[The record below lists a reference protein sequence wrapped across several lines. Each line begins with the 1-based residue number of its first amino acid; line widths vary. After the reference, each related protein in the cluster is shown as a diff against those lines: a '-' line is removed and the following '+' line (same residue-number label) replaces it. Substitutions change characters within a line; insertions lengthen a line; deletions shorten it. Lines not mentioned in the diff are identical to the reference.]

1 MFTLDNLRTGR
12 YPLVKAWT
20 NRHNGRRCLA
30 QRFQLAGA
38 VALITGA
45 ASGIGAALAA
55 GLAARGCSLL
65 LVDRDAV
72 GLEAVASEARARGV
86 TVETKVIDLVD
97 AEAIRALPDWA
108 QNRFGRLDILI
119 NNAGVA
125 LGGRFDETH
134 LEDFEWLMDINLRA
148 VVRMCHAFLPMLRVR
163 PTAQIVNLSSLF
175 GLIAPPGQV
184 AYCTSKFGVR
194 GFSEALRHEYAGTG
208 LGVTV
213 VHPGGVATAI
223 SRNARGR
230 RPPTDPEAAERAAV
244 EDKKAREAFS
254 RFLTLA
260 PADAAG
266 AIIRGIE
273 ARAPRIVI
281 GKDARNAALI
291 QRLMPASYWNLIV
304 RLSGGTL

>member
-1 MFTLDNLRTGR
+1 M
-12 YPLVKAWT
+12 
-20 NRHNGRRCLA
+20 A
-30 QRFQLAGA
+30 QKFQLAGA

-45 ASGIGAALAA
+45 ASGIGAALAEA
-55 GLAARGCSLL
+55 LAVRGCSLL
-65 LVDRDAV
+65 LVDRDPV
-72 GLEAVASEARARGV
+72 GLEAIAAKVRDAGGD
-86 TVETKVIDLVD
+86 VETRLVDLVD
-97 AEAIRALPDWA
+97 AEAIRALPAWA
-108 QNRFGRLDILI
+108 EARFGHVDVLI

-148 VVRMCHAFLPMLRVR
+148 VVRMCHAFLPMLRAR

-194 GFSEALRHEYAGTG
+194 GFSEALRHEFAGTG

-230 RPPTDPEAAERAAV
+230 RPPSDPDAAKRAAV
-244 EDKKAREAFS
+244 EDEEAREAFGK
-254 RFLTLA
+254 FLTLA
-260 PADAAG
+260 PTDAAA

-273 ARAPRIVI
+273 ARAPRVVI

-291 QRLMPASYWNLIV
+291 QRLMPAGYWTMIV
-304 RLSGGTL
+304 RLSGGKL

>member
-1 MFTLDNLRTGR
+1 M
-12 YPLVKAWT
+12 
-20 NRHNGRRCLA
+20 A
-30 QRFQLAGA
+30 QKFQLAGA

-45 ASGIGAALAA
+45 GSGIGAALAA

-65 LVDRDAV
+65 LLDRDAV
-72 GLEAVASEARARGV
+72 GLEAAARAARDAGAA
-86 TVETKVIDLVD
+86 VETRVVDLVD
-97 AEAIRALPDWA
+97 AEAIRALPEWVE
-108 QNRFGRLDILI
+108 NGFGRLDILI

-148 VVRMCHAFLPMLRVR
+148 VVRMCHAFLPMLRAR
-163 PTAQIVNLSSLF
+163 PAAQIVNLSSLF

-184 AYCTSKFGVR
+184 AYCTSKFAVR

-213 VHPGGVATAI
+213 VHPGGVATGI

-230 RPPTDPEAAERAAV
+230 RPPSDPEAARRAAV
-244 EDKKAREAFS
+244 EDEEAREAFGKL
-254 RFLTLA
+254 LTLA
-260 PADAAG
+260 PAEAA
-266 AIIRGIE
+266 ASIIRGIE
-273 ARAPRIVI
+273 ARAPRVVI

-291 QRLMPASYWNLIV
+291 QRLMPVGYWKTIV
-304 RLSGGTL
+304 RLSGGSL

>member
-1 MFTLDNLRTGR
+1 M
-12 YPLVKAWT
+12 
-20 NRHNGRRCLA
+20 A

-45 ASGIGAALAA
+45 ASGIGAALTT

-65 LVDRDAV
+65 LVDRDSI
-72 GLEAVASEARARGV
+72 GLEAVASQARSRGIAI
-86 TVETKVIDLVD
+86 ETRVIDLVD
-97 AEAIRALPDWA
+97 ADAIRALPEWA
-108 QNRFGRLDILI
+108 QDRFGRLDILI

-148 VVRMCHAFLPMLRVR
+148 VVRMCHAFLPMLRAR
-163 PTAQIVNLSSLF
+163 PAAQIVNLSSLF

-230 RPPTDPEAAERAAV
+230 RPPSDPEAAKRAAV
-244 EDKKAREAFS
+244 EDEKAREAFGKL
-254 RFLTLA
+254 LTLA
-260 PADAAG
+260 PADAAA

-273 ARAPRIVI
+273 TRAPRVVI

-291 QRLMPASYWNLIV
+291 QRLMPAGYWNMIV